1 MIQLFKQWLMKL
13 FEREAYIPIAL
24 IVIATAALFTEKASF
39 LEWASACGG
48 FAAVASG
55 GILLKKRIEAGDGG

>member
-1 MIQLFKQWLMKL
+1 MSDLSSFFVGWLKKL

-24 IVIATAALFTEKASF
+24 IIVASIALFTGAASF
-39 LEWASACGG
+39 VEWASACGG

-55 GILLKKRIEAGDGG
+55 GILLKKKIEG